1 MIPESGAPL
10 TMIRIRNPVTGISLE
25 SRIQDFLGY
34 PCMKW
39 LCWRGK
45 GTREGRKPLDV
56 CVGWQPRP
64 QGFSLKN
71 GWALGTRLRGPFC
84 LVPSLKRSLFLHSA
98 RQSLCARSHHSPL
111 ALLACLQLSH
121 VISRFISLSSLS
133 APHWALG
140 SLWRRQDGRS
150 PRCAQND
157 KEMYQKVWWRSGV
170 FVSHLSS

>member
-1 MIPESGAPL
+1 MKAYLGKTFFVTPSCKIPCKVNMIPESGAPL

-71 GWALGTRLRGPFC
+71 GWAQSEPLGRGCVGRSASSPVSSDHFFYTLRDSFRAE
-84 LVPSLKRSLFLHSA
+84 KRSAQASAHPLPQAQGGLFCVLTE
-98 RQSLCARSHHSPL
+98 LT
-111 ALLACLQLSH
+111 
-121 VISRFISLSSLS
+121 
-133 APHWALG
+133 
-140 SLWRRQDGRS
+140 
-150 PRCAQND
+150 
-157 KEMYQKVWWRSGV
+157 V
-170 FVSHLSS
+170 FVCCWSSEWNANVCSL

>member
-10 TMIRIRNPVTGISLE
+10 TMIRIRNPITGISLE

-71 GWALGTRLRGPFC
+71 GWAQSEPLGRGC
-84 LVPSLKRSLFLHSA
+84 V
-98 RQSLCARSHHSPL
+98 
-111 ALLACLQLSH
+111 
-121 VISRFISLSSLS
+121 
-133 APHWALG
+133 
-140 SLWRRQDGRS
+140 GRS
-150 PRCAQND
+150 ASSPVSSDHFFCTLRDSFQGGKTFCASFCASLTAGSRRAFLCVDWVDCVCLLLEFWVKCKRLLPVKHFYLTYLLFFVAWKLLWIQNN
-157 KEMYQKVWWRSGV
+157 QC
-170 FVSHLSS
+170 